1 LSATPTRPD
10 GLHVISTSHIGPIKV
25 YESNTKIVPEI
36 HIHRMSK
43 IDVKSE
49 MTRANKINLS
59 RLITDI
65 SENDLVNEYIVSR
78 VLEYLKEDRTIL
90 ILCSRV
96 EQCKLLCEMTLRI
109 VVGVSCSFIAGKMTT
124 LERNDALNAK
134 VVFSTY
140 NSFGEGVSKPS
151 LDTLVLGSSKVQI
164 LQPVGRIL
172 RRVNKNKPV
181 VADLLFQHPVL
192 MNQHYRRNRWYKKN
206 NYIVKQIKNN

>member
-36 HIHRMSK
+36 HIHRMPK

-65 SENDLVNEYIVSR
+65 SENDSVNEYIVSR

-96 EQCKLLCEMTLRI
+96 EQCKTLCEMTSRI
-109 VVGVSCSFIAGKMTT
+109 VVGVSCSFIAGKMNT
-124 LERNDALNAK
+124 LEQNDALNAK
-134 VVFSTY
+134 VIFSTY

-151 LDTLVLGSSKVQI
+151 LDTLILGSSKVQI

-181 VADLLFQHPVL
+181 VADLLFNHGVL
-192 MNQHYRRNRWYKKN
+192 MNQYYRRNHWYKKN
-206 NYIVKQIKNN
+206 NYAVKQIKNL